1 MNKQALIDAIR
12 RSDGK
17 QWALDEA
24 DDLWLR
30 LEFLHNTSRYGQ
42 LLSSLI
48 KANDKSNFLAL
59 VLEANF
65 AFQFESKGLA
75 LVYEVQQDAQKRTS
89 IDFLRKTRNGDSVYF
104 ELRLLQQTQSI
115 KDTINAQLQKC
126 SAYALF
132 MGGDDEQKEVVRLQ
146 NTILG
151 KVQDKNGKPI
161 KFFSTDANAV
171 NMVVVDATES
181 LLGTIDVHDCMLAT
195 HGDPVSKRFIE
206 GKRSDCSKRIDRST
220 RSAFMT

>member
-30 LEFLHNTSRYGQ
+30 LESLHKTSRYGQ
-42 LLSSLI
+42 LLSSLV

-65 AFQFESKGLA
+65 AYQFESKGLA
-75 LVYEVQQDAQKRTS
+75 LVYEVQQDAQKRSS
-89 IDFLRKTRNGDSVYF
+89 IDFLRKTPNGDSVYF

-115 KDTINAQLQKC
+115 KDSINAQLQKW
-126 SAYALF
+126 SVYVLF

-146 NTILG
+146 NTIRG
-151 KVQDKNGKPI
+151 KV
-161 KFFSTDANAV
+161 
-171 NMVVVDATES
+171 
-181 LLGTIDVHDCMLAT
+181 
-195 HGDPVSKRFIE
+195 
-206 GKRSDCSKRIDRST
+206 
-220 RSAFMT
+220 